1 MPEEKQLQLGRL
13 FYAGRREKL
22 SKNCSARF
30 SGFREVLKICSIN
43 LCHLFFSLQ
52 QNTTHTF
59 GVGKFCY
66 QRSQNLCRRRRRFRQ
81 LCALSGQVCECVPRL
96 SYITTL
102 SYMPGFTPRRFFC
115 YHPPPSLL
123 LGLVLLSISRLFLA
137 GLLLF
142 FRSLCTCSPSAGH
155 DTQSI
160 QSPPPR
166 RDLAEEPESW
176 EQPRSPHTRV
186 VVETCNSWICQRHH
200 SLVPGEV
207 PPGRSTSCQHGPPP
221 QQQQSKKSTPTG
233 SGRPTRVQSTRFNP
247 LGDTTRLPESASQQS
262 VQPFLEVSQLRVQNS
277 LFR

>member
-1 MPEEKQLQLGRL
+1 MQLGRL
-13 FYAGRREKL
+13 FYAGRQEKL
-22 SKNCSARF
+22 SKNCTARF
-30 SGFREVLKICSIN
+30 SGFREVLKISSIK

-137 GLLLF
+137 GRRPLALL
-142 FRSLCTCSPSAGH
+142 
-155 DTQSI
+155 Q
-160 QSPPPR
+160 
-166 RDLAEEPESW
+166 
-176 EQPRSPHTRV
+176 V
-186 VVETCNSWICQRHH
+186 VVYLFAFSWTRHTINTIPTSSSRLGSRTGILGTTAKPPH
-200 SLVPGEV
+200 SCG
-207 PPGRSTSCQHGPPP
+207 C
-221 QQQQSKKSTPTG
+221 
-233 SGRPTRVQSTRFNP
+233 
-247 LGDTTRLPESASQQS
+247 
-262 VQPFLEVSQLRVQNS
+262 
-277 LFR
+277 